1 MKNVTIFDFLGEIS
15 TYTEVGENTMIKAK
29 SSKITTAN
37 NKTFKY
43 LVLSWIDGAYDEDPE
58 SLAWALKNLLNIV

>member
-1 MKNVTIFDFLGEIS
+1 MKSIKIFDFLGEIG
-15 TYTEVGENTMIKAK
+15 TYTFIEESIQLKAV

-37 NKTFKY
+37 NREFKD

-58 SLAWALKNLLNIV
+58 SLAWEVANLL

>member
-1 MKNVTIFDFLGEIS
+1 MRKETISGFLNEIG
-15 TYTEVGENTMIKAK
+15 TYTSIDESVMVEAK

-37 NKTFKY
+37 NREFKD

-58 SLAWALKNLLNIV
+58 SLAWEVSNLLN

>member
-1 MKNVTIFDFLGEIS
+1 MRKVTTFDFLCEIG
-15 TYTEVGENTMIKAK
+15 TYTFIEESVMIKAK

-37 NKTFKY
+37 NKDLKD

-58 SLAWALKNLLNIV
+58 SLAWEVANLLN